1 MVRSGSNFLSLDATT
16 TKNRMLN
23 LIGEYECKPDAKGRV
38 LLPSA
43 LKKQL
48 TTVLN
53 KGFVLK
59 RSVFNKCVELYP
71 VDEWNDVMK
80 QINTLNRFI
89 KKNNDFI
96 RLFTAGVK
104 LQEVDGSGRILLP
117 RDLKAFAGLNNSIV
131 MSSSVNMI
139 EIWDKDTYEETLNNP
154 ETDFGNLAEDVMGG
168 LNNSENVS

>member
-1 MVRSGSNFLSLDATT
+1 VGVTFYLWTQRQRIVN
-16 TKNRMLN
+16 MLN

-48 TTVLN
+48 ATVLD

-117 RDLKAFAGLNNSIV
+117 KDLKAFAGLDGSIV

-139 EIWDKDTYEETLNNP
+139 EIWDKETYEETLNNP

>member
-1 MVRSGSNFLSLDATT
+1 VGVTFYLWTQRQRIVN
-16 TKNRMLN
+16 MLN

-48 TTVLN
+48 ATVLD

-117 RDLKAFAGLNNSIV
+117 KDLKAFAGLEGSIV

-139 EIWDKDTYEETLNNP
+139 EIWDKETYEETLNNP

>member
-1 MVRSGSNFLSLDATT
+1 
-16 TKNRMLN
+16 MLN

-48 TTVLN
+48 AKVLD

-117 RDLKAFAGLNNSIV
+117 KDLKAFAGLEGSIV

-168 LNNSENVS
+168 LNNSDDVS

>member
-1 MVRSGSNFLSLDATT
+1 
-16 TKNRMLN
+16 MLN

-48 TTVLN
+48 ASVLD

-117 RDLKAFAGLNNSIV
+117 KDLKAFAGLDGSIV

-139 EIWDKDTYEETLNNP
+139 EIWDKETYEETLNNP

>member
-1 MVRSGSNFLSLDATT
+1 
-16 TKNRMLN
+16 MLN

-48 TTVLN
+48 ATVLD

-59 RSVFNKCVELYP
+59 RSVFNKCIELYP
-71 VDEWNDVMK
+71 IDEWNAVMAK
-80 QINTLNRFI
+80 VNTLNRFV

-104 LQEVDGSGRILLP
+104 LQEVDGSGRILIP
-117 RDLKAFAGLNNSIV
+117 KDLKNFAGLQSTIV

-139 EIWDKDTYEETLNNP
+139 EIWDQETYEETLNNP
-154 ETDFGNLAEDVMGG
+154 ETDFGQLAEDVMGG
-168 LNNSENVS
+168 LNNPEDVS

>member
-1 MVRSGSNFLSLDATT
+1 MGVTFYLWTQRQRIVN
-16 TKNRMLN
+16 MLN

-48 TTVLN
+48 ATVLD

-117 RDLKAFAGLNNSIV
+117 KDLKAFAGLEGSIV

-139 EIWDKDTYEETLNNP
+139 EIWDKETYEETLNNP

>member
-1 MVRSGSNFLSLDATT
+1 
-16 TKNRMLN
+16 MLN

-48 TTVLN
+48 ATVLD

-71 VDEWNDVMK
+71 IDEWNDVMK

-104 LQEVDGSGRILLP
+104 LQEVDSSGRILLP
-117 RDLKAFAGLNNSIV
+117 KDLKAFAGLEGSIV

-168 LNNSENVS
+168 LNNSSDVS

>member
-1 MVRSGSNFLSLDATT
+1 MDATT

-117 RDLKAFAGLNNSIV
+117 KDLKAFAGLNNSIV

>member
-1 MVRSGSNFLSLDATT
+1 MGLTFYLWTQRQLIVN
-16 TKNRMLN
+16 MLN

-48 TTVLN
+48 ATVLD

-59 RSVFNKCVELYP
+59 RSVFNKCIELYP

-117 RDLKAFAGLNNSIV
+117 KDLKTFAGLDGSIV

-139 EIWDKDTYEETLNNP
+139 EIWDKETYEETLNNP

>member
-1 MVRSGSNFLSLDATT
+1 
-16 TKNRMLN
+16 MLN

-48 TTVLN
+48 ATVLD

-117 RDLKAFAGLNNSIV
+117 KDLKAFAGLDGSIV

-139 EIWDKDTYEETLNNP
+139 EIWDKETYEETLNNP

>member
-1 MVRSGSNFLSLDATT
+1 MGVTFYLWTQRQRIVN
-16 TKNRMLN
+16 MLN

-48 TTVLN
+48 ATVLD

-117 RDLKAFAGLNNSIV
+117 KDLKAFAGLEGSIV

-168 LNNSENVS
+168 LNNSDNVS

>member
-1 MVRSGSNFLSLDATT
+1 MGVTFYLWTQRQRIVN
-16 TKNRMLN
+16 MLN

-48 TTVLN
+48 ATVLD

-117 RDLKAFAGLNNSIV
+117 KDLKAFAGLDGSIV

-139 EIWDKDTYEETLNNP
+139 EIWDKETYEETLNNP

>member
-1 MVRSGSNFLSLDATT
+1 
-16 TKNRMLN
+16 MLN

-48 TTVLN
+48 ATVLD

-71 VDEWNDVMK
+71 IDEWNDVMK

-117 RDLKAFAGLNNSIV
+117 KDLKAFAGLEGSIV

-168 LNNSENVS
+168 LNNSDDVS

>member
-1 MVRSGSNFLSLDATT
+1 MGVTFYLWTQRQRVVN
-16 TKNRMLN
+16 MLN

-48 TTVLN
+48 ATVLD

-117 RDLKAFAGLNNSIV
+117 KDLKAFAGLEGSIV

-168 LNNSENVS
+168 LNNSDNVS

>member
-1 MVRSGSNFLSLDATT
+1 
-16 TKNRMLN
+16 MLN

-48 TTVLN
+48 ATVLD

-59 RSVFNKCVELYP
+59 RSVFNTCVELYP

-117 RDLKAFAGLNNSIV
+117 KDLKAYAGFLRLSIKGKFDVYIFIVTFWETVDFHDINSQ
-131 MSSSVNMI
+131 
-139 EIWDKDTYEETLNNP
+139 
-154 ETDFGNLAEDVMGG
+154 
-168 LNNSENVS
+168 

>member
-1 MVRSGSNFLSLDATT
+1 
-16 TKNRMLN
+16 MLN

-48 TTVLN
+48 APVLD

-117 RDLKAFAGLNNSIV
+117 KDLKAFAGLEGSIV

-168 LNNSENVS
+168 LNNSDNVS

>member
-1 MVRSGSNFLSLDATT
+1 
-16 TKNRMLN
+16 MLN

-48 TTVLN
+48 ATVLD

-117 RDLKAFAGLNNSIV
+117 KDLKAFAGLEGSIV

-139 EIWDKDTYEETLNNP
+139 EIWDKETYEETLNNP

>member
-1 MVRSGSNFLSLDATT
+1 
-16 TKNRMLN
+16 MLN

-48 TTVLN
+48 ATVLD

-117 RDLKAFAGLNNSIV
+117 KDLKAFAGLEGSIV

-168 LNNSENVS
+168 LNNSDNVS

>member
-1 MVRSGSNFLSLDATT
+1 MGVTFYLWTQRQRRVN
-16 TKNRMLN
+16 MLN

-48 TTVLN
+48 ATVLD

-59 RSVFNKCVELYP
+59 RSVFNTCVELYP

-117 RDLKAFAGLNNSIV
+117 KDLKAYAGLEGSIV

-154 ETDFGNLAEDVMGG
+154 ETDFGNLAEEVMGG

>member
-1 MVRSGSNFLSLDATT
+1 
-16 TKNRMLN
+16 MLN

-117 RDLKAFAGLNNSIV
+117 KDLKAFAGLNNSIV

>member
-1 MVRSGSNFLSLDATT
+1 MGVTFYLWTQGQRIVN
-16 TKNRMLN
+16 MLN
-23 LIGEYECKPDAKGRV
+23 LIGEYECKPDAKGRM

-48 TTVLN
+48 APVLD

-117 RDLKAFAGLNNSIV
+117 KDLKAFAGLEGSIV

-168 LNNSENVS
+168 LNNSDNVS

>member
-1 MVRSGSNFLSLDATT
+1 
-16 TKNRMLN
+16 MLN
-23 LIGEYECKPDAKGRV
+23 LIGEYECKPDAKGRM

-48 TTVLN
+48 APVLD

-117 RDLKAFAGLNNSIV
+117 KDLKAFAGLEGSIV

-168 LNNSENVS
+168 LNNSDNVS

>member
-1 MVRSGSNFLSLDATT
+1 
-16 TKNRMLN
+16 MLN

-48 TTVLN
+48 ATVLD

-59 RSVFNKCVELYP
+59 RSVFNKCIELYP
-71 VDEWNDVMK
+71 IDEWNEVMAQVK
-80 QINTLNRFI
+80 GLNRFV
-89 KKNNDFI
+89 KRNNDFI

-104 LQEVDGSGRILLP
+104 LQEVDSSGRILLP
-117 RDLKAFAGLNNSIV
+117 KDLKAYAGLEGSIV

-139 EIWDKDTYEETLNNP
+139 EIWDKETYEETLNDP
-154 ETDFGNLAEDVMGG
+154 ETDFGKLAEDVMGG
-168 LNNSENVS
+168 LNNPQDVS

>member
-1 MVRSGSNFLSLDATT
+1 
-16 TKNRMLN
+16 MLN

-48 TTVLN
+48 ATVLD

-59 RSVFNKCVELYP
+59 RSVFNTCVELYP

-117 RDLKAFAGLNNSIV
+117 KDLKAYAGLEGSIV

-154 ETDFGNLAEDVMGG
+154 ETDFGNLAEEVMGG

>member
-1 MVRSGSNFLSLDATT
+1 MGVTFYLWTQRQRRVN
-16 TKNRMLN
+16 MLN

-48 TTVLN
+48 ATVLD

-71 VDEWNDVMK
+71 IDEWNDVMK

-104 LQEVDGSGRILLP
+104 LQEVDSSGRILLP
-117 RDLKAFAGLNNSIV
+117 KDLKAFAGLEGSIV

-168 LNNSENVS
+168 LNNSSDVS

>member
-1 MVRSGSNFLSLDATT
+1 MGVTFYLWTQRQRIVN
-16 TKNRMLN
+16 MLN

-48 TTVLN
+48 APVLD

-59 RSVFNKCVELYP
+59 RSVFNKCIELYP

-96 RLFTAGVK
+96 RIFNAGVK

-117 RDLKAFAGLNNSIV
+117 KDLKAFAGLEGSIV

-168 LNNSENVS
+168 LNNSDNVS